1 MKQFT
6 LKELSNLTNIPT
18 NTIRRWLLKPVVGQ
32 VYNKEIWNQVE
43 MKNQLKKYELDFVKI
58 LGCKVEE
65 VECIKS
71 SRSLTKTYIELDEVK
86 VNQTI
91 VLHNYSLETTLKLV
105 EVRELNGTKLYTFY
119 NDDKDEYR
127 TYSLDQLSR
136 KNIKIESIE
145 E

>member
-43 MKNQLKKYELDFVKI
+43 MRTQLKKYELDEIKV
-58 LGCKVEE
+58 LGCKIEE

-71 SRSLTKTYIELDEVK
+71 SKSSTKTYIELDEVELD
-86 VNQTI
+86 QTI
-91 VLHNYSLETTLKLV
+91 ILHNYSLETTLKLV
-105 EVRELNGTKLYTFY
+105 EVRDLNGTKLYTFL
-119 NDDKDEYR
+119 NEEKDEYR
-127 TYSLDQLSR
+127 TYSLDQLSK

>member
-43 MKNQLKKYELDFVKI
+43 MRNQLKKYELDEIKV

-71 SRSLTKTYIELDEVK
+71 SKSSTKTYIELNEVEID
-86 VNQTI
+86 QTI
-91 VLHNYSLETTLKLV
+91 ILHNYSLETTLKLV

-119 NDDKDEYR
+119 NDEKDEYR

>member
-43 MKNQLKKYELDFVKI
+43 MRTQLKKYELDEIKV
-58 LGCKVEE
+58 LGCKIEE

-71 SRSLTKTYIELDEVK
+71 SKSSTKTYIELNEVEID
-86 VNQTI
+86 QTI
-91 VLHNYSLETTLKLV
+91 ILHNYSLETTLKLV

-119 NDDKDEYR
+119 NDEKDEYR

>member
-43 MKNQLKKYELDFVKI
+43 MRTQLKKYELDEIKV

-71 SRSLTKTYIELDEVK
+71 SKSSTKTYIELNEVEID
-86 VNQTI
+86 QTI
-91 VLHNYSLETTLKLV
+91 ILHNYSLETTLKLV

-119 NDDKDEYR
+119 NDEKDEYR

>member
-43 MKNQLKKYELDFVKI
+43 MRTQLKKYELDEIKV
-58 LGCKVEE
+58 LGCKIEE

-71 SRSLTKTYIELDEVK
+71 SKSSTKTYIELDEVEID
-86 VNQTI
+86 QTI
-91 VLHNYSLETTLKLV
+91 ILHNYSLETTLKLV

-119 NDDKDEYR
+119 NDEKDEYR